1 MHNDFDTWLTK
12 NAGKPWTARL
22 LSLAAAG
29 TATALVGL
37 SVVLMAGV
45 GLPAGEQP
53 VEARAPA
60 AAPATPTV
68 RYAEALPTVTVVGRR
83 EPAGNA
89 ELPLPTSIAA
99 FPARPAS
106 GDAATVGMS
115 ATGDNLRQ

>member
-1 MHNDFDTWLTK
+1 MHNDFETWLDK
-12 NAGKPWTARL
+12 NAGRPWTARL

-37 SVVLMAGV
+37 SVVLMAGL
-45 GLPAGEQP
+45 GLPAGELP
-53 VEARAPA
+53 AEARAPA
-60 AAPATPTV
+60 TPAAAANV
-68 RYAEALPTVTVVGRR
+68 RYAEALPTVTIVGRR
-83 EPAGNA
+83 EQAGNA
-89 ELPLPTSIAA
+89 ELPQAVDTAA